1 MPVGW
6 GRLAVGHGSGASS
19 ASHCVT
25 RGEFLSGPQSSDLEK
40 RGLDKMTLRH
50 IQAQHPAPWETQVS
64 CSSLCV
70 HDNWGSRD
78 PAPLLSSL
86 LTPISLFKYNLV
98 FTWFMDSVPVTE
110 LHSAWAAYWF
120 SITAAQKNKEMT
132 AALGCRPRAGW
143 ERQEL
148 IISGVITQAVPGRTV
163 TPGAQPATQWLSAS
177 DTMSSPDCSAWV
189 LIPASLD
196 TNPFPIQLP
205 HL

>member
-1 MPVGW
+1 MVLEPALPLTVWPG
-6 GRLAVGHGSGASS
+6 GSFSLG
-19 ASHCVT
+19 
-25 RGEFLSGPQSSDLEK
+25 LSLLIWK
-40 RGLDKMTLRH
+40 RGGWIKWLWGTSRLNTLPPRKH
-50 IQAQHPAPWETQVS
+50 KLLAHLFVS
-64 CSSLCV
+64 MITEAL
-70 HDNWGSRD
+70 GT
-78 PAPLLSSL
+78 PAPLLNSL
-86 LTPISLFKYNLV
+86 LIPISLFKYNLV

-163 TPGAQPATQWLSAS
+163 TPGAQPATQGLSAS